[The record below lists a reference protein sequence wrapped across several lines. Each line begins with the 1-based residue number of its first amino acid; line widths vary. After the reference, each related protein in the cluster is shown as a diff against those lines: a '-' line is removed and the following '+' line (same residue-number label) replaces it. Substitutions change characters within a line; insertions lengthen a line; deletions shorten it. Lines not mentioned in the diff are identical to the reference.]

1 MDILIMKTIA
11 GDLNKLLDKDIIGN
25 ELDFERASI
34 LDRKL
39 RVLVQ
44 EYPELADKRKK
55 LDAMLQEYED
65 RVWINAEITEEKIQ
79 ESDIAEAIAEQERE
93 FIFQRKNLIKVRLKG
108 LSLTQK
114 DLGKILGHTSIS
126 YMSELMNGIYPF
138 TMQDLIV
145 LHLLLKID
153 FDNLIPTFLGV
164 NERSQIAE
172 VLNSIGN
179 SKIRLNQQTME
190 LIAI

>member
-39 RVLVQ
+39 RVLVH
-44 EYPELADKRKK
+44 EHPELADKRKK

-79 ESDIAEAIAEQERE
+79 ESDIAKAIAEQEWE

-138 TMQDLIV
+138 TMQDLII

-153 FDNLIPTFLGV
+153 FDNLIPTFLGI

-179 SKIRLNQQTME
+179 LKIRLNQQTME

>member
-39 RVLVQ
+39 RVLVH
-44 EYPELADKRKK
+44 EHPELADKRKK

-126 YMSELMNGIYPF
+126 YMSELMVFI
-138 TMQDLIV
+138 
-145 LHLLLKID
+145 LLLCR
-153 FDNLIPTFLGV
+153 T
-164 NERSQIAE
+164 
-172 VLNSIGN
+172 
-179 SKIRLNQQTME
+179 
-190 LIAI
+190 

>member
-39 RVLVQ
+39 RVLVH
-44 EYPELADKRKK
+44 EHPELADKRKK

-138 TMQDLIV
+138 TMQDLII

-153 FDNLIPTFLGV
+153 FDNLIPTFLGI

-179 SKIRLNQQTME
+179 LKIRLNQQTME